1 MSEDK
6 KKDDTEAKPKKKGK
20 KGLIIIIAAVLLLAG
35 GGGAGWFFFLK
46 PKPDASADAEE
57 DHKPAARKE
66 KGKVKTFASL
76 DPFTVNLADEG
87 GERFVQVAVVLE
99 VADAKVSSDLT
110 AQMPAVR
117 NAVLMLLSSKLAR
130 ELLTVPGK
138 EKLAEEI
145 AAAAGVQLGWEPPE
159 EEEDEKPRKTK
170 VKAAAEGHGEAKA
183 EARPEAEAKEG
194 DTREG
199 AKAARADADKK
210 LKKRKKRRADPNPI
224 EAVHFAQFIVQ

>member
-1 MSEDK
+1 MSDDK
-6 KKDDTEAKPKKKGK
+6 KKDDAEAKPKKKGK

-46 PKPDASADAEE
+46 PKPEASADAED
-57 DHKPAARKE
+57 DHKPPAHKE
-66 KGKVKTFASL
+66 KGKVKTFANL

-87 GERFVQVAVVLE
+87 GERFIQVAVVLE

-117 NAVLMLLSSKLAR
+117 NAVLMLLSSKLAK

-138 EKLAEEI
+138 ERLAEEI
-145 AAAAGVQLGWEPPE
+145 ATAAGVQLGWEPPE
-159 EEEDEKPRKTK
+159 DDEEEKPRKTK
-170 VKAAAEGHGEAKA
+170 VKAAAEAHGDEKA
-183 EARPEAEAKEG
+183 EAEAKDG
-194 DTREG
+194 DTKDG
-199 AKAARADADKK
+199 AKAAKTEADKK

>member
-1 MSEDK
+1 MSDDK
-6 KKDDTEAKPKKKGK
+6 KKDDAEAKPKKGK

-46 PKPDASADAEE
+46 PKPEASADAEE
-57 DHKPAARKE
+57 DHKPAAHKE
-66 KGKVKTFASL
+66 KGKVKTFANL

-87 GERFVQVAVVLE
+87 GERFIQVAVVLE

-117 NAVLMLLSSKLAR
+117 NAVLMLLSSKLAK

-138 EKLAEEI
+138 ERLAEEI
-145 AAAAGVQLGWEPPE
+145 ATAAGVQLGWEPPE
-159 EEEDEKPRKTK
+159 DDEEEKPRKTK
-170 VKAAAEGHGEAKA
+170 VKAAAEAHGEEKAEGEAKD
-183 EARPEAEAKEG
+183 G
-194 DTREG
+194 DTKDG
-199 AKAARADADKK
+199 AKAAKTETDKK
-210 LKKRKKRRADPNPI
+210 PKKRKKRRADPNPI

>member
-1 MSEDK
+1 MSDDK
-6 KKDDTEAKPKKKGK
+6 KKDDAEAKPKKGK

-46 PKPDASADAEE
+46 PKPEASADAEE
-57 DHKPAARKE
+57 DHKPAAHKE
-66 KGKVKTFASL
+66 KAKVKTFANL

-87 GERFVQVAVVLE
+87 GERFIQVAVVLE

-117 NAVLMLLSSKLAR
+117 NAVLMLLSSKLAK

-138 EKLAEEI
+138 ERLAEEI
-145 AAAAGVQLGWEPPE
+145 ATAAGVQLGWEPPE
-159 EEEDEKPRKTK
+159 DDEEEKPRKTK
-170 VKAAAEGHGEAKA
+170 VKAAAEAHGEEKAEGEAK
-183 EARPEAEAKEG
+183 
-194 DTREG
+194 DG
-199 AKAARADADKK
+199 AKAAKTETDKK
-210 LKKRKKRRADPNPI
+210 PKKRKKRRADPNPI